1 VGHWFESN
9 QEHPMTK
16 KQALDK
22 TIQKFTNL
30 YDGSVL
36 PEISVSKVIRYYES
50 LLVDKPIAVKSS
62 SAMQRNWINNLISDI
77 EDEQTEDYGG
87 PAL

>member
-1 VGHWFESN
+1 
-9 QEHPMTK
+9 MTK